1 MYDHKNKEM
10 QALKIVKRCQEIV
23 QQTLVEITILTQIR
37 ERDKQ
42 NLSGIVKIKDF
53 TMFRKH
59 IVSDVVI

>member
-1 MYDHKNKEM
+1 MYDHKTKEM
-10 QALKIVKRCQEIV
+10 QALKIVKKCQEIV

-59 IVSDVVI
+59 IVSNRII